1 MGQHVWR
8 AFNHLRITRP
18 GFLLHHTDVMHQ
30 PSPSRY
36 QMAVCKA
43 PLMPQQ
49 TKRILLILAASISLV
64 AAVFASFMLLPAQ
77 IGHLSTWHL
86 AAIVGLCVLPLLTA
100 IAMSLD
106 NTHRAR
112 RQAKSE

>member
-1 MGQHVWR
+1 
-8 AFNHLRITRP
+8 
-18 GFLLHHTDVMHQ
+18 
-30 PSPSRY
+30 
-36 QMAVCKA
+36 
-43 PLMPQQ
+43 MPQQ

-86 AAIVGLCVLPLLTA
+86 AAIVGLCVLPALTA
-100 IAMSLD
+100 MAMSLD
-106 NTHRAR
+106 NAHRVR